1 MFVDVDRYGTFAL
14 PAELLDEYRRRPVPW
29 GFGALS
35 WITYKRSYSRDGEEW
50 WQTCQRVIEGTAT
63 LQRVHCL
70 ERGLPWD
77 EAQARVEAIEAYR
90 RMWSFRWTPSGRG
103 LWIMGT
109 RFVYERGSAALNNCG
124 FVSTRDLG
132 SDYAEPFSWVLGMS
146 MLGVGVGFDTRG
158 AGAVRIRPPVRG
170 SDAHGIEDSREGW
183 CQALERLLGAYT
195 GKGTLPARWDF
206 SRIRAR
212 GIPLRGFGGVAGG
225 PEPLREML
233 ESLEKLHDEH
243 LERLVDSRL
252 IVDTMNLI
260 GRCVV
265 AGGIRRS
272 AQIALGDPDDVA
284 FLDLKTD
291 PERLRSHGWVSNNS
305 VIARVGMDY
314 GDVARRTV
322 VNGEPGYFW
331 LENARAYGRMQDPPD
346 GVDEPAL
353 GTNPCVE
360 QTLWDRELC
369 CLVET
374 FPAHHDTLD
383 DYLHTLRAAYTYAK
397 TVTLVSTHDV
407 RTNNVMLRNRRIGC
421 SMSGIVQALERHGRR
436 TFLRWCDQAY
446 AAVRRLD
453 RELSDRFAVPRS
465 IKSTSV
471 KPSGSVS
478 LLAGATPGVH
488 WDAGAH
494 YLRRLRVGE
503 DHPLARLCAE
513 AGYPVEA
520 DVYSSRTAV
529 IAFPV
534 HVAHL
539 ARGRGEV
546 SVWEKVD
553 LAAALQRHWS
563 DNQVSCTADFA
574 PDREGADLPRILS
587 AYEDR
592 LKGIVFLPQSGH
604 GYPQPPYEPISA
616 ERYSELAARL
626 TPLRAAPGHEELLEE
641 SFCEGGACDI
651 ER

>member
-1 MFVDVDRYGTFAL
+1 MFVDVDRHGTFAL
-14 PAELLDEYRRRPVPW
+14 PADLIEEHRRRPVSW

-50 WQTCQRVIEGTAT
+50 WQTCRRVIEGAFT

-77 EAQARVEAIEAYR
+77 EERARAEAVDAYR

-124 FVSTRDLG
+124 FVSTRDLRA
-132 SDYAEPFSWVLGMS
+132 SYADPFSWVLGMS

-158 AGAVRIRPPVRG
+158 AGQVELQPPVRA
-170 SDAHGIEDSREGW
+170 SDVHAIEDSREGW
-183 CQALERLLGAYT
+183 CAALERLLGAYT

-233 ESLEKLHDEH
+233 ESLEKLHDQGVG
-243 LERLVDSRL
+243 RRVDTRL

-272 AQIALGDPDDVA
+272 AQIALGEPDDGP
-284 FLDLKTD
+284 FLDLKAD

-314 GDVARRTV
+314 AEVARRTA

-331 LENARAYGRMQDPPD
+331 LENARAYGRMQGAPD
-346 GVDEPAL
+346 WVDEAAL

-374 FPAHHDTLD
+374 FPAHHDSLD
-383 DYLHTLRAAYTYAK
+383 DYLRTLRAAYGYAK
-397 TVTLVSTHDV
+397 TVTLVPTHDV
-407 RTNNVMLRNRRIGC
+407 RTNSVMLRNRRIGC

-436 TFLRWCDQAY
+436 TFLEWCERAY

-453 RELSDRFAVPRS
+453 RELSDRFAVPCS

-488 WDAGAH
+488 WDAGSH

-503 DHPLARLCAE
+503 DHPLVRVCTE

-520 DVYSSRTAV
+520 DAYSARTAV

-534 HVAHL
+534 HVPHL
-539 ARGRGEV
+539 ARGRAEV
-546 SVWEKVD
+546 SVWEKVE

-563 DNQVSCTADFA
+563 DNQVSCTADFD
-574 PDREGADLPRILS
+574 PEREGRDLPRILS

-604 GYPQPPYEPISA
+604 GYAQPPYEPIA
-616 ERYSELAARL
+616 AARYAELAARL
-626 TPLRAAPGHEELLEE
+626 RPLREAPEHEELLEE

>member
-1 MFVDVDRYGTFAL
+1 MFVDVDRHGTFAL
-14 PAELLDEYRRRPVPW
+14 PGELLDEYRQRPVPW

-35 WITYKRSYSRDGEEW
+35 WITYRRSYSRDGEEW
-50 WQTCQRVIEGTAT
+50 WQTCRRVIEGTLT

-77 EAQARVEAIEAYR
+77 AERARAEAVDAYR

-124 FVSTRDLG
+124 FVSTRELG

-158 AGAVRIRPPVRG
+158 AGEVEIRLPVRG
-170 SDAHGIEDSREGW
+170 SDAHAIEDSREGW
-183 CQALERLLGAYT
+183 CAALERLLRAYT

-206 SRIRAR
+206 ARIRAR

-233 ESLEKLHDEH
+233 ESLEKLHDQ
-243 LERLVDSRL
+243 RMGRRVDARL

-272 AQIALGDPDDVA
+272 AQIALGEPDDAA
-284 FLDLKTD
+284 FLDLKAD

-305 VIARVGMDY
+305 VFARVGMDY

-383 DYLHTLRAAYTYAK
+383 DYLRTLRAAYTYAK
-397 TVTLVSTHDV
+397 TVTLVPTHDV
-407 RTNNVMLRNRRIGC
+407 RTNHVMLRNRRIGC
-421 SMSGIVQALERHGRR
+421 SMSGIVQAIERHGRR
-436 TFLRWCDQAY
+436 SFLRWCDQAY
-446 AAVRRLD
+446 AAVRRID
-453 RELSDRFAVPRS
+453 RELSDRFGVPRS

-503 DHPLARLCAE
+503 DHPLVRLCAQ

-520 DVYSSRTAV
+520 DVYSARTVV

-534 HVAHL
+534 HVPHL

-563 DNQVSCTADFA
+563 DNQVSCTADFD
-574 PDREGADLPRILS
+574 PDREARDLPQILG

-616 ERYSELAARL
+616 ERHAELAARL
-626 TPLRAAPGHEELLEE
+626 TPLRDAPEHEELLEE